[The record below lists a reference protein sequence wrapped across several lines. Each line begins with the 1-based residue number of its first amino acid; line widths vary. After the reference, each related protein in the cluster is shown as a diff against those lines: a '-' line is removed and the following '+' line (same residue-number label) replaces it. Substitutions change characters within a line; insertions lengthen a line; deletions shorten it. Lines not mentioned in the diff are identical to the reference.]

1 MEMKYGEFV
10 GADKLYYAPITQDDL
25 LGYVVGAPV
34 YLAPLAD
41 IAGQAEQ
48 NSLTNYYDNKA
59 AVTYNSEGKTDLT
72 ITVSG
77 LPAQTLATLL
87 GKYYSAANGIVLD
100 TGELNPPAYALGFRV
115 GIGTG
120 YRYYWYLNGVFSG
133 GAEVATTKKAAVEAK
148 TYQLVYHAMPTTYE
162 GFTVD
167 GESKSVKRLFGDT
180 HEAAFALASTWF
192 DQVQTPTTLGAP
204 GALALSSIVPADGA
218 ENQAATVN
226 VVMTFSNAIADEAI
240 SVVKSDGTIVAGA
253 KSWDA
258 ALKVLTFDPTENLT
272 AGGTYIVN
280 INGVIDIF
288 GQELAAAAKDFTVQ
302 A

>member
-1 MEMKYGEFV
+1 MEGKYGEFV
-10 GADKLYYAPITQDDL
+10 GADSLYYAPITQDDL
-25 LGYVVGAPV
+25 LGYVAGAPV

-72 ITVSG
+72 ITISG

-87 GKYYSAANGIVLD
+87 GKHYSAANGIVLD

-120 YRYYWYLNGVFSG
+120 FRYYWYLNGVFSG
-133 GAEVATTKKAAVEAK
+133 GAEVATTKKAAVEPK
-148 TYQLVYHAMPTTYE
+148 TYQLVYHAMPTTYA
-162 GFTVD
+162 GFTV
-167 GESKSVKRLFGDT
+167 GEDLKSCKRLFGDT
-180 HEAAFALASTWF
+180 HEAAFDLASTWF
-192 DQVQTPTTLGAP
+192 TQVQTPANLGAP
-204 GALALSSIVPADGA
+204 DALALSSITPADGA

-226 VVMTFSNAIADEAI
+226 IVMTFSNAIASEAI
-240 SVVKSDGTIVAGA
+240 TVVKADGTIVAGA
-253 KSWDA
+253 KSWDST
-258 ALKVLTFDPTENLT
+258 LKILTFNPTDPLD

-280 INGVIDIF
+280 ISGVIDIY
-288 GQELAAAAKDFTVQ
+288 GQELAAAAENFSVQ